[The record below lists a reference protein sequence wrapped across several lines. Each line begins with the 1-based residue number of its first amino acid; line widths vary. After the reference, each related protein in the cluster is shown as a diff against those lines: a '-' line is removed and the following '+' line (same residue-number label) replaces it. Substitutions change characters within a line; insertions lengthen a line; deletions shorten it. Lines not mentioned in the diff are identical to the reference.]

1 MCNRSKG
8 IYNNIR
14 LVMGLKD
21 SYYLSAKYREYK
33 TCNRAYIAYD
43 ERYNRCVQF
52 VCNSNGMYNEQ
63 DPMLTDRQYL
73 STISGHIDT
82 EVCV

>member
-8 IYNNIR
+8 ICNNIR

-21 SYYLSAKYREYK
+21 FYYLSAEYMECK
-33 TCNRAYIAYD
+33 ACNGTYIAYV
-43 ERYNRCVQF
+43 ERYNRYVQF
-52 VCNSNGMYNEQ
+52 LCNGSGMYIEQ
-63 DPMLTDRQYL
+63 DPMLTRRQYP
-73 STISGHIDT
+73 STIFGHIDM

>member
-8 IYNNIR
+8 IYNNNQ

-21 SYYLSAKYREYK
+21 SYYLSAKYMEYK
-33 TCNRAYIAYD
+33 ACNRTYIAYD

-52 VCNSNGMYNEQ
+52 VCNSNNMYNEQ
-63 DPMLTDRQYL
+63 DPVPTDRQYQAQFL
-73 STISGHIDT
+73 VILPWKY
-82 EVCV
+82 V